1 MIFDKNL
8 TWKSYICSPHLSDV
22 ATWPWEV
29 QKSFSTVL
37 FIYTSD
43 CLWYRRRK
51 QLIHFSWRKAA
62 HLNPAVGGT
71 VSSLC
76 RSEQSPVAKHFMNL
90 SQKIAFGSNSL
101 PNIVQ
106 INIWFAVPLLWFLC
120 MFPYFIL
127 PYAGGCGG
135 IIPLIPPVDPTLCQG
150 ISFRCCWGDTLLT
163 VRYIRLCLLCRLRNI
178 NCVNISANCIG

>member
-43 CLWYRRRK
+43 YLWYRRRK

-62 HLNPAVGGT
+62 HLNPAVGGHCKLPLQVRAEPGRQT
-71 VSSLC
+71 LY
-76 RSEQSPVAKHFMNL
+76 
-90 SQKIAFGSNSL
+90 AFKWENRF
-101 PNIVQ
+101 
-106 INIWFAVPLLWFLC
+106 W
-120 MFPYFIL
+120 
-127 PYAGGCGG
+127 
-135 IIPLIPPVDPTLCQG
+135 
-150 ISFRCCWGDTLLT
+150 
-163 VRYIRLCLLCRLRNI
+163 
-178 NCVNISANCIG
+178 